1 MENGLKSKGT
11 GGLDQDGDSGEN
23 LRNSE
28 KCGGRLEKCQCQDG
42 PARGDRWY
50 PCKEVES
57 SGEESR
63 KRQDAWTQEGIHHF
77 RETVRAQAE

>member
-28 KCGGRLEKCQCQDG
+28 KCGGRTKV
-42 PARGDRWY
+42 A
-50 PCKEVES
+50 S
-57 SGEESR
+57 
-63 KRQDAWTQEGIHHF
+63 
-77 RETVRAQAE
+77 